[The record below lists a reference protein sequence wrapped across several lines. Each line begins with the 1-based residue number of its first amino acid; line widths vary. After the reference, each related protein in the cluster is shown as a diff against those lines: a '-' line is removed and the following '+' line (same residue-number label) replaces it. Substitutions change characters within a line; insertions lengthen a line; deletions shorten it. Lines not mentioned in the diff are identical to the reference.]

1 MTEVLRLEETPT
13 EKLYELIKL
22 LEKHPGKLEDW
33 TDDLREDLI
42 DIIAD
47 DITNEG
53 YNGENNYD
61 SMYWFMKGKQL
72 AEPQTPERYIDSDDY
87 LFKDFDKKREE
98 QLKEDSLLMRLKIE
112 NERLN
117 NKYNQVKEQN
127 KELLKQLPKHAHNLR
142 EFHSTRFHDE
152 ADDYFEPKDLN
163 KNLIHSY
170 QEWLE
175 NNDESHQI
183 ELVNEIMNRLES
195 NPTKWEID
203 FESLTNKGKKALF
216 PKLKKF
222 FEKFIDTLVIIK
234 VYKIYYKVNGEWKTF
249 YSILTINH
257 MNISM
262 KNKVWKCLNGHYFQL
277 LGLKK

>member
-1 MTEVLRLEETPT
+1 MNEALRLEETPT

-72 AEPQTPERYIDSDDY
+72 ANPKQPERYIDSDEY
-87 LFKDFDKKREE
+87 IFKDFNKKREE

-127 KELLKQLPKHAHNLR
+127 KELLKQLPKHAHN
-142 EFHSTRFHDE
+142 
-152 ADDYFEPKDLN
+152 
-163 KNLIHSY
+163 
-170 QEWLE
+170 
-175 NNDESHQI
+175 
-183 ELVNEIMNRLES
+183 
-195 NPTKWEID
+195 
-203 FESLTNKGKKALF
+203 
-216 PKLKKF
+216 
-222 FEKFIDTLVIIK
+222 
-234 VYKIYYKVNGEWKTF
+234 
-249 YSILTINH
+249 
-257 MNISM
+257 
-262 KNKVWKCLNGHYFQL
+262 
-277 LGLKK
+277 

>member
-1 MTEVLRLEETPT
+1 MNEALRLEETPT

-53 YNGENNYD
+53 YNGENNYIADDITNEGYNGENNYD

-72 AEPQTPERYIDSDDY
+72 ANPKQPERYIDSDDY
-87 LFKDFDKKREE
+87 IFKDFNKKREE

-127 KELLKQLPKHAHNLR
+127 KELLKFRTK
-142 EFHSTRFHDE
+142 RF
-152 ADDYFEPKDLN
+152 K
-163 KNLIHSY
+163 
-170 QEWLE
+170 
-175 NNDESHQI
+175 
-183 ELVNEIMNRLES
+183 
-195 NPTKWEID
+195 
-203 FESLTNKGKKALF
+203 
-216 PKLKKF
+216 
-222 FEKFIDTLVIIK
+222 
-234 VYKIYYKVNGEWKTF
+234 
-249 YSILTINH
+249 
-257 MNISM
+257 
-262 KNKVWKCLNGHYFQL
+262 
-277 LGLKK
+277 